1 MGGDGLIRILHTGDI
16 HLGRAY
22 HRQSQTDPTAAA
34 RCHNARLEALQ
45 NVIILASQKHCDF
58 LVIAGDLFD
67 NKSVS
72 VQLQK
77 QTASILADCACPVL
91 ILPGNHDYYEGA
103 NDALWSKFM
112 QFAGDNTVLCTEQHP
127 LEMGNVIFY
136 PCACTDRY
144 SSGNALGWVKAWS
157 ACQSTSIHVGLAHGA
172 LEGLSCDTEKR
183 YYSMT
188 RCELESCPMD
198 VWLLGHTHIPSP
210 NQDVITGQ
218 RIFNAGTP
226 QQTDIANNTDGSV
239 FLIEVDDAK
248 NITAR
253 KYTTGIIH
261 FDMLHLTL
269 QHGQSLQTLIETAV
283 NPYDKPDTLLRLE
296 ITGIASTEDFQ
307 MRETI
312 YNVFRQ
318 QFLSFVVIDSAL
330 QQEITSAMIET
341 ETIDGSV
348 ENRLLKQYIGQPDLL
363 NLAYALVKE
372 CKGEV

>member
-1 MGGDGLIRILHTGDI
+1 LIRILHTGDI

-22 HRQSQTDPTAAA
+22 YRQAQTDPTAAA
-34 RCHNARLEALQ
+34 RCQSARLEALR
-45 NVIILASQKHCDF
+45 NVIILAGRLRCDF

-77 QTASILADCACPVL
+77 ETASILVDCACPVL
-91 ILPGNHDYYEGA
+91 ILPGNHDYYDGA
-103 NDALWSKFM
+103 EDILWSKFM
-112 QFAGDNTVLCTEQHP
+112 RLAGDNIILCSERRP

-144 SSGNALGWVKAWS
+144 SSGNALDWVKAWTVYP
-157 ACQSTSIHVGLAHGA
+157 ANAIHVGLAHGA

-188 RCELESCPMD
+188 RRELEGCPMD

-226 QQTDIANNTDGSV
+226 QQTDVSNNTDGSA
-239 FLIEVDDAK
+239 FLIEIDDEK
-248 NITAR
+248 NIAAR
-253 KYTTGIIH
+253 KYTTGVVR
-261 FDMLHLTL
+261 FDIARLVLH
-269 QHGQSLQTLIETAV
+269 HEQSLQTLIKTAV
-283 NPYDKPDTLLRLE
+283 NSYDKPNTLLRLE
-296 ITGIASTEDFQ
+296 ITGVASTEDFQ
-307 MRETI
+307 ERETI
-312 YNVFRQ
+312 YAGFRQ
-318 QFLSFVVIDSAL
+318 QFLSFEVLDSAL
-330 QQEITSAMIET
+330 QQEITPEMIDA
-341 ETIDGSV
+341 ETIADSI
-348 ENRLLKQYIGQPDLL
+348 ENRLLKQYIERPDLL

-372 CKGEV
+372 CKGEL